1 MLWGSR
7 ISRRT
12 PQRMHRRNGWVR
24 ARTGCQTAGV
34 SKWSIDIT
42 PLRTSRDF
50 RNLFVSGMVTYL
62 GSMITYVAIPFEIAR
77 LTGSFFA
84 VGAVGLVQ
92 LVPLIVFGLY
102 GGALADTLDRRRIVL
117 ITEVVA
123 MVLVGLLCVNSLL
136 PDPHLWVI
144 YVVSFVLAGNQGLQ
158 RPSMNAI
165 IPRVVTHEE
174 LPAAGALRMVQYT
187 LGSIIGPAI
196 GGLLVAFGGAALAYG
211 VDVVS
216 YGLSAIFLF
225 RLRSL
230 APIVETVEKASI
242 GHILEG
248 VKYAYGRRDL
258 LGTYIIDLIAM
269 IFAFPVAMF
278 PFVAEQFDA
287 PWSLGF
293 LYAATAVGA
302 LIMTLTSGWTSHVNR
317 HGVMVVFSAALWG
330 LCIALIGFAPGIWWV
345 LGLLVLAG
353 AADMVSGLFRTL
365 IWNQTI
371 PDGVRGR
378 MAGIEMLSY
387 SVGPLLGQVRSST
400 VASLTSLRFSFASG
414 GLLCVAGVVIAAVL
428 TPTLWKYDVETDVH
442 AQREREL
449 RQKAEG
455 AA

>member
-1 MLWGSR
+1 M
-7 ISRRT
+7 
-12 PQRMHRRNGWVR
+12 P
-24 ARTGCQTAGV
+24 
-34 SKWSIDIT
+34 KWSIDIT

-50 RNLFVSGMVTYL
+50 RNLFLSGTITYL
-62 GSMITYVAIPFEIAR
+62 GSMISYVAIPFQIAE
-77 LTGSFFA
+77 LTGSFIA

-92 LVPLIVFGLY
+92 LVPLIVFSLY

-117 ITEVVA
+117 MTEVVA
-123 MVLVGLLCVNSLL
+123 LLLVGVLCLNSLSS
-136 PDPHLWVI
+136 DPHLWVI
-144 YVVSFVLAGNQGLQ
+144 YLVAFVLAGNQGLQ
-158 RPSMNAI
+158 SPSMNAI
-165 IPRVVTHEE
+165 IPRVVSHDE
-174 LPAAGALRMVQYT
+174 LAAAGALRMMHHT

-196 GGLLVAFGGAALAYG
+196 GGLLIAFAGVAFAYG

-216 YGLSAIFLF
+216 FAVSALFLF
-225 RLRSL
+225 RLKSM
-230 APIVETVEKASI
+230 APIVEVVEKASI

-287 PWSLGF
+287 PWALGF

-302 LIMTLTSGWTSHVNR
+302 LIVTLTSGWTSRVNR
-317 HGVMVVFSAALWG
+317 HGRMVVFAAALWG
-330 LCIALIGFAPGIWWV
+330 LSIALIGIAPGIWWV
-345 LGLLVLAG
+345 LIFLVLAG

-428 TPTLWKYDVETDVH
+428 TPTLWKYNSQTDVH
-442 AQREREL
+442 AQREREI
-449 RQKAEG
+449 RGRTEG
-455 AA
+455 VN

>member
-1 MLWGSR
+1 MPKL
-7 ISRRT
+7 
-12 PQRMHRRNGWVR
+12 
-24 ARTGCQTAGV
+24 
-34 SKWSIDIT
+34 SIDIT
-42 PLRTSRDF
+42 PLRTSKDF

-62 GSMITYVAIPFEIAR
+62 GSMISYVAIPFQIAD

-92 LVPLIVFGLY
+92 LVPLVVFGLY

-123 MVLVGLLCVNSLL
+123 LLLLSVLCLNSLMS
-136 PDPHLWVI
+136 DPHLWVI
-144 YVVSFVLAGNQGLQ
+144 YFVAFVLAANQGIQ

-165 IPRVVTHEE
+165 IPRVVSHEE

-196 GGLLVAFGGAALAYG
+196 GGLLIAVAGVGFAYG
-211 VDVVS
+211 VDVIS
-216 YGLSAIFLF
+216 YAVSAIFLF

-230 APIVETVEKASI
+230 GPLLEVVEKASI

-302 LIMTLTSGWTSHVNR
+302 LLVTLTSGWTSRVNR
-317 HGVMVVFSAALWG
+317 HGRLVVFSAALWG
-330 LCIALIGFAPGIWWV
+330 LCIALIGVAPGIWWV
-345 LGLLVLAG
+345 LILLVLAG

-400 VASLTSLRFSFASG
+400 VASVTSLRFSFASG
-414 GLLCVAGVVIAAVL
+414 GLLCVAGVIIAAVL
-428 TPTLWKYDVETDVH
+428 TPTLWKYNVQTDAH
-442 AQREREL
+442 AQREREV
-449 RQKAEG
+449 RGRVEG
-455 AA
+455 AS